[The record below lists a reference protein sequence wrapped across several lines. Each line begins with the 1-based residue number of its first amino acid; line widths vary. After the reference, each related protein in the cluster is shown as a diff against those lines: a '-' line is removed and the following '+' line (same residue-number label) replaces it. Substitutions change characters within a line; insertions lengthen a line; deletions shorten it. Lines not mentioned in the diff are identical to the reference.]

1 MVRLPR
7 LSVTLS
13 AYPSSELRPKTLTF
27 FFGLNLKP
35 QLKVYFGICSI
46 LFTAMTNKPEHFTYN
61 STNLY
66 IFRAATPGV

>member
-27 FFGLNLKP
+27 FFWLEPKTTAESVFWDLLNLIHSNDK
-35 QLKVYFGICSI
+35 QTGAFHL
-46 LFTAMTNKPEHFTYN
+46 
-61 STNLY
+61 
-66 IFRAATPGV
+66 